1 MAVLAVI
8 KPYAATASPPGAG
21 CIALG
26 AGTTPL
32 IGGDSF
38 PNDGRTILRLTNA
51 NAATR
56 TVTIAPVT
64 ASPANYVTYKT
75 WAFVIPINTGDLVT
89 RTFETSI
96 YNNASGEVAMT
107 YDAVAQVTIWCISA
121 NGG

>member
-1 MAVLAVI
+1 MASLAII
-8 KPYAATASPPGAG
+8 KPYLATASPPGAG

-26 AGTTPL
+26 AGATPAG
-32 IGGDSF
+32 GGDPF
-38 PNDGRTILRLTNA
+38 PNDGRTILRFTNT

-64 ASPANYVTYKT
+64 ASPATYLTYKT
-75 WAFVIPINTGDLVT
+75 WAFIIPVTTGDLVT

-107 YDAVAQVTIWCISA
+107 YDAVTNVLVWCISA